1 MVFYV
6 PIRFK
11 MKNIQKYII
20 LLLVCLA
27 IVQSNAIAQD
37 PNNITPCD
45 NASILHQADSI
56 KQLLISKGFVLLK
69 EASLT
74 MENQYEIPV
83 VVSLNAGNIYEVV
96 FIGDI
101 SSKIYEVRMFDWSE
115 RQVIY
120 QKKLWGDVDGNIIN
134 VSYIPQFSE
143 HYMIKVLQTNKK
155 RKKDLCGYL
164 MLLKKGNH

>member
-1 MVFYV
+1 
-6 PIRFK
+6 
-11 MKNIQKYII
+11 MKIIQKYIKV
-20 LLLVCLA
+20 LLGCLV
-27 IVQSNAIAQD
+27 IVQSTTIAQESNK
-37 PNNITPCD
+37 PLVCD
-45 NASILHQADSI
+45 NASILHQADSL
-56 KQLLISKGFVLLK
+56 KQLLISKGFILLK

-74 MENQYEIPV
+74 MENQYEVPV

-155 RKKDLCGYL
+155 RKKDLCGYI